1 MTHKWFRKQLVS
13 QLVSNN
19 PTNTVNKVGRPSVM
33 PQQLERLTAKHFISK
48 LRGTGKKTNIARLC
62 KVCNE
67 AQKNNVDNTIQKR
80 KRAGHEISYECKD
93 CNVSHPLI

>member
-1 MTHKWFRKQLVS
+1 
-13 QLVSNN
+13 
-19 PTNTVNKVGRPSVM
+19 M

-67 AQKNNVDNTIQKR
+67 AEKNNVDNTIQKR
-80 KRAGHEISYECKD
+80 KRAGHETSYECKD
-93 CNVSHPLI
+93 CNVSLCIEPCFRLYHSY